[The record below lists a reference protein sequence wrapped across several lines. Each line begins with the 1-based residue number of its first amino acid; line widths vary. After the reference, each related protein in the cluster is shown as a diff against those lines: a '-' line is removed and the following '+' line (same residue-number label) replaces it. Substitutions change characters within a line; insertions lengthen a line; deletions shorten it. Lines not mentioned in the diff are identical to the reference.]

1 MQLSAHFSR
10 SGAGLSASKGAK
22 VCGRLMPGEK
32 TLKRWWEEER
42 KDLDTSK
49 VEEQEKV
56 PGAPGAFSLYSSA
69 AACVQCESAK
79 TAAHRNTAAA
89 AVCTLQSAFSRF
101 VQKPASLH
109 CFLHCF
115 QALAL

>member
-32 TLKRWWEEER
+32 TLKSWWEER

-69 AACVQCESAK
+69 AC
-79 TAAHRNTAAA
+79 
-89 AVCTLQSAFSRF
+89 AV
-101 VQKPASLH
+101 
-109 CFLHCF
+109 
-115 QALAL
+115 